1 MPDRVRLAYHPLG
14 SHAPGQYLNTG
25 GRAALAPGLTFLL
38 SWPSAASLPGLAI
51 PPTAVL
57 STDALLRTFPSPRGR
72 PSHAA

>member
-25 GRAALAPGLTFLL
+25 GRAALAPGLTFPL
-38 SWPSAASLPGLAI
+38 SWPSVAPLPGLAI
-51 PPTAVL
+51 PLTAVL
-57 STDALLRTFPSPRGR
+57 RADVLLRTSPSPRGK